1 MSFKSFRV
9 RTKLLLGFALL
20 ALIVLVVSGLSLS
33 SLGRSDE
40 RFVGYLDGVGLRER
54 AANELSSAAA
64 QRAIAA
70 RNLVLVTDERDR
82 ELEKTAVTQAHEAMQ
97 RHLSELKKL
106 VAAEAGASDRERA
119 LVAAIDGVEAK
130 YGPVALDIV
139 AKALAGEHEAAI
151 AKMNKEC
158 RPLLAALHQ
167 ASDDYIAFEHQQ
179 AAAQVEAA
187 THAYARDR
195 LTLILVSVAA
205 LGVAIALGWLLAD
218 AVTRPLQSAVTLA
231 ESVAAGDLRSD
242 IVVDR
247 DDEMGQLL
255 AALKRM
261 NSGLVEMVGQVR
273 LSADG
278 IATASRQIA
287 SGNQD
292 LSSRTEQQA
301 SALQQ
306 TTSSMQEMTSTVMQT
321 AESSRQARDLAQSA
335 ADVAGRGGE
344 VVQRVIST
352 MGEISQSSRRIG
364 DIIGTVDGIAFQTNI
379 LALNAAVEAAR
390 AGEQGRGFAVVAGE
404 VRALAQRSAQA
415 AREIKTLVG
424 ESVERVA
431 AGSQLVGEAGE
442 TMTDIVSQVRHMT
455 ELMAGINASA
465 DAQSSGIGQVNQAVA
480 SIDQGTQQNAALVE
494 QSAAAAQSLEQQAA
508 GLLQVISQ
516 FKT

>member
-1 MSFKSFRV
+1 MSIKSLRV
-9 RTKLLLGFALL
+9 RTKLLLGFAFL
-20 ALIVLVVSGLSLS
+20 AFIVLVVSGLSLS
-33 SLGRSDE
+33 SLGRSDD
-40 RFVGYLDGVGLRER
+40 RFVSYLDGVGQRER
-54 AANELSSAAA
+54 TASELNAAAA

-70 RNLVLVTDERDR
+70 RNLVLVSEERDR
-82 ELEKTAVTQAHEAMQ
+82 ELEKAAVTQAHEATQ
-97 RHLSELKKL
+97 RELGELKKL
-106 VAAEAGASDRERA
+106 VASSPGVSDRERE
-119 LVAAIDGVEAK
+119 LVAVVDGVEAK

-139 AKALAGEHEAAI
+139 AKALAGDREAAI
-151 AKMNKEC
+151 TKMNKEC
-158 RPLLAALHQ
+158 RPLLAALHK
-167 ASDDYIAFEHQQ
+167 ATDDYIAFEHGQ
-179 AAAQVEAA
+179 AAEQVASA
-187 THAYARDR
+187 DAAYARDR
-195 LTLILVSVAA
+195 LTMILVSLAAVAVA
-205 LGVAIALGWLLAD
+205 GVLGWLLAN

-231 ESVAAGDLRSD
+231 ESVASGDLRSD
-242 IVVDR
+242 IVVDS

-255 AALKRM
+255 SALKRM
-261 NSGLVEMVGQVR
+261 NGGLVEMVGQVR
-273 LSADG
+273 ISADG

-292 LSSRTEQQA
+292 LSARTEQQA

-306 TTSSMQEMTSTVMQT
+306 TASSMQEMTSTVQRT

-335 ADVAGRGGE
+335 ADVAGRGGD
-344 VVQRVIST
+344 VVQRVVST
-352 MGEISQSSRRIG
+352 MGEISQSSKRIG

-415 AREIKTLVG
+415 AREIKALVG

-431 AGSQLVGEAGE
+431 LGSQLVGEAGE

-455 ELMAGINASA
+455 ELMSGINRSA
-465 DAQSSGIGQVNQAVA
+465 DEQSSGIGQVNQAVA

-494 QSAAAAQSLEQQAA
+494 QSAAAAHSLEQQAA
-508 GLLQVISQ
+508 GLLQVIAQ